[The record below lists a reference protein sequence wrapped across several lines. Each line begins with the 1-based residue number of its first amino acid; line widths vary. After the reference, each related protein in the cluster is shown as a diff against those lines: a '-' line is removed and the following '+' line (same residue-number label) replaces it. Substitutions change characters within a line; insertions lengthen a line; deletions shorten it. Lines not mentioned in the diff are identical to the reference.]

1 MHAIPSRHDR
11 QRNDT
16 LSSSPPLQAT
26 DYHRKPMRALNRLL
40 RGANTLGLAR
50 FSLAP
55 DNLVATARVATGLRD
70 FGDESFLDP
79 MQRLIDALENEA
91 DLNPI
96 GRYMNRTNILRL
108 LKHRLYAQELLTRH
122 PEILERSI
130 PDPVVIVGLARS
142 GTTRLHRLLACDPR
156 FLHLKS
162 WETVFPV
169 PYPECFAAR
178 AAGRTDPRIT
188 ALNAGLKAVM
198 YMSPQI
204 AAVHP
209 LGTFEVEEEVGLLQH
224 GFSSQIFEVQAKIPS
239 FAEWLMTHDQHAA
252 YEYMV
257 VLMKIVS
264 WFRDDPQEQPWVLKT
279 PQHMQDLDALL
290 HVFPNAKL
298 VCSHRDPVKVVG
310 SSCSMT
316 WNGIVR
322 DSDSVT
328 PQWVG
333 QEWLGKTERML
344 HKTLRV
350 REEMVAPQN
359 QYDIQYADITADWE
373 NALQGVYD
381 FLQLPFTAAVRSNMQ
396 GWLDSNRQHQHGAHK
411 YSLADFGLDAQDVDR
426 RLMFY
431 RQRFSIPYEN
441 KNPHTAAA
449 AN

>member
-1 MHAIPSRHDR
+1 MSPSRR
-11 QRNDT
+11 
-16 LSSSPPLQAT
+16 LKST
-26 DYHRKPMRALNRLL
+26 DYHRRPIRALNTVL
-40 RGANTLGLAR
+40 RGLSLAGLAT
-50 FSLAP
+50 FPLQQ
-55 DNLVATARVATGLRD
+55 DQLVATARKATGLRD
-70 FGDESFLDP
+70 FGDEGFLDP
-79 MQRLIDALENEA
+79 MQRLITALENEA
-91 DLNPI
+91 DLNPL

-108 LKHRLYAQELLTRH
+108 LKHRLYAHELLTRH
-122 PEILERSI
+122 PEILERQI

-142 GTTRLHRLLACDPR
+142 GTTRLHRLLASDRR

-178 AAGRTDPRIT
+178 DAGRTDPRIT
-188 ALNAGLKAVM
+188 ALDAGLKAVM
-198 YMSPQI
+198 YMGPQI

-239 FAEWLMTHDQHAA
+239 FAEWLMTHNQNAA

-257 VLMKIVS
+257 VLMKIIS
-264 WFRDDPQEQPWVLKT
+264 WFRNDPQDKPWVLKT

-290 HVFPNAKL
+290 HVFPNARL
-298 VCSHRDPVKVVG
+298 VCPHRDPVKVVG

-328 PQWVG
+328 PDWVG
-333 QEWLGKTERML
+333 QEWLNKTERML

-350 REEMVAPQN
+350 RQDMVTPQK
-359 QYDIQYADITADWE
+359 QYDVQYADITDDWQG
-373 NALQGVYD
+373 ALQGIYD
-381 FLQLPFTAAVRSNMQ
+381 FLDLPFSDEARGNMQ
-396 GWLDSNRQHQHGAHK
+396 AWFDSNQQHQHGKHK
-411 YSLADFGLDAQDVDR
+411 YSLADFGLDEQEVDR

-431 RQRFSIPYEN
+431 RKRFDIPYET
-441 KNPHTAAA
+441 KNPHTAAPS
-449 AN
+449 NNMERS